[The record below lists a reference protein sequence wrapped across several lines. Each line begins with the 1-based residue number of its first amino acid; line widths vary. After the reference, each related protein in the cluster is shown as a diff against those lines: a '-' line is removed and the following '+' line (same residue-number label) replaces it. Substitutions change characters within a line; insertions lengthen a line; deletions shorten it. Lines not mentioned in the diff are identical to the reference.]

1 MHEPCQTSPL
11 LLKAEAPSLG
21 TCPSFYLSLPSC
33 RWNKT
38 KFLGIF
44 LGLAYNGDEVENVLF
59 YLAASN
65 SSLFRL
71 QLGPY
76 HICAT
81 TKLVLSAMT
90 PVSSVKAHPTPIR
103 LDSGSTA
110 AVPLAPSRHRARFKA
125 AVAEA
130 PRLENTSTKYVVTTP
145 WIDVAAQPRK
155 NVHTMGTEM

>member
-1 MHEPCQTSPL
+1 MRAPVERSP
-11 LLKAEAPSLG
+11 EAPFFRAQALALSQF
-21 TCPSFYLSLPSC
+21 TVYCPVATGSIATRGVLLIME
-33 RWNKT
+33 NK
-38 KFLGIF
+38 
-44 LGLAYNGDEVENVLF
+44 LF

-71 QLGPY
+71 QPGPY

-81 TKLVLSAMT
+81 TKLVLSTMI
-90 PVSSVKAHPTPIR
+90 PVSSVKAHPTPIL

-110 AVPLAPSRHRARFKA
+110 AVPPAPNRHRARFKA

-130 PRLENTSTKYVVTTP
+130 PRLENTSTKYVVITP

-155 NVHTMGTEM
+155 KVHITGTEM